1 MRSRFKRSATFG
13 FFVLTPNLMIQE
25 SPPPK
30 KIPKKFH
37 PPGYEIIHEDPDL
50 VVGIK
55 APGFLTVA
63 AKWEKSNTI
72 HNALNQYV
80 RKGSQISKKCVYVVH
95 RLDQATSG
103 VLIFAKT
110 ENVQQFLKN
119 DWPATIKT
127 YYTVVH
133 GKMAKKSGKISSY
146 LAEDEDYVV
155 HSSNIET
162 GRLAHTEYT
171 VVKETAYFSVL
182 KINLLTGRKNQ
193 IRVHL
198 AGEGHPVVG
207 DPKYGKPDKHKNLL
221 LHAFSI
227 AFTHPH
233 SKKRVRFEAPVPAYF
248 NKVVDYTY

>member
-1 MRSRFKRSATFG
+1 
-13 FFVLTPNLMIQE
+13 MIQKTDK
-25 SPPPK
+25 PK
-30 KIPKKFH
+30 KIPQKYH
-37 PPGYEIIHEDPDL
+37 PPGLEIIHEDPDL
-50 VVGIK
+50 IVGNK

-80 RKGSQISKKCVYVVH
+80 RKGSSISKKCVFVVH

-110 ENVQQFLKN
+110 ENVQLYLKDN
-119 DWPATIKT
+119 WPTTIKT
-127 YYTVVH
+127 YYAIVH
-133 GKMAKKSGKISSY
+133 GKMAKKSGTISSY
-146 LAEDEDYVV
+146 LSEDEDYVV
-155 HSSNIET
+155 HSSKDET

-198 AGEGHPVVG
+198 AGEGHPLVG
-207 DPKYGKPDKHKNLL
+207 DAKYGKPDKHKNLL
-221 LHAFSI
+221 LHSFSI
-227 AFTHPH
+227 AFSHPH
-233 SKKRVRFEAPVPAYF
+233 SKNRVRFEAPVPSYF
-248 NKVVDYTY
+248 NKVVDYAY